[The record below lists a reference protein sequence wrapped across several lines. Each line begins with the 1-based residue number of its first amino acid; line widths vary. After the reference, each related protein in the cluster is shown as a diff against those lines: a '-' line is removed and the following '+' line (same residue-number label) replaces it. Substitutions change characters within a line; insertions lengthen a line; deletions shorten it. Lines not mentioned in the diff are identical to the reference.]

1 MNDINALSYEQAYRD
16 LNDLVAQLESGDLPL
31 DESVRL
37 YERGRLLAAHCQ
49 KLLDAAELRIQRL
62 NDDGGLSAF

>member
-1 MNDINALSYEQAYRD
+1 MDDINALSYEQAYSE
-16 LNDLVAQLESGDLPL
+16 LNDLVARIETGDLPL

-37 YERGRLLAAHCQ
+37 YERGRLLAGHCQ

-62 NDDGGLSAF
+62 NDDGSLSAF